1 MTRKPKHDLIALPG
15 PSPTELRYL
24 TPDMCR
30 VHLGSL
36 GALHVT
42 VLNERIYGGV
52 YAAYAFPVAHP
63 GEFISLIQ
71 TGSDRTEVEVGV
83 IRRLSDFPE
92 DQAQLIRKALQR
104 RYFLHTIHRINQI
117 GWKHGMLRLDVETD
131 KGGIEFLMHWKQ
143 DRAVD
148 YGGRG
153 KVLIDV
159 SENQYVIPDM
169 QKLTARERQ
178 DFTRYIYW

>member
-1 MTRKPKHDLIALPG
+1 MAKMTKPDLTALPG
-15 PSPTELRYL
+15 PNATELRYL
-24 TPDMCR
+24 TPDMCL

-42 VLNERIYGGV
+42 VADERIYGGV

-83 IRRLSDFPE
+83 IRRLGDFPE
-92 DQAQLIRKALQR
+92 DQAHLIRKALQR
-104 RYFLHTIHRINQI
+104 RYFLHTIQRINQI

-131 KGGIEFLMHWKQ
+131 KGHIELLMHWKQ

-159 SENQYVIPDM
+159 SENQYLIPDM
-169 QKLTARERQ
+169 QKLTAHERQ

>member
-1 MTRKPKHDLIALPG
+1 
-15 PSPTELRYL
+15 
-24 TPDMCR
+24 
-30 VHLGSL
+30 
-36 GALHVT
+36 
-42 VLNERIYGGV
+42 
-52 YAAYAFPVAHP
+52 
-63 GEFISLIQ
+63 
-71 TGSDRTEVEVGV
+71 
-83 IRRLSDFPE
+83 
-92 DQAQLIRKALQR
+92 
-104 RYFLHTIHRINQI
+104 
-117 GWKHGMLRLDVETD
+117 
-131 KGGIEFLMHWKQ
+131 MHWKQ

>member
-1 MTRKPKHDLIALPG
+1 MTSKPNPDLAALPG

-42 VLNERIYGGV
+42 VVNERIYGGV
-52 YAAYAFPVAHP
+52 YALRCLPVRYP
-63 GEFISLIQ
+63 REFISLRYLDHEKHEI
-71 TGSDRTEVEVGV
+71 EVGV
-83 IRRLSDFPE
+83 IRRLSDFPD
-92 DQAQLIRKALQR
+92 DQAQLIRQALKR
-104 RYFLHTIHRINQI
+104 RYFLHTIQRINQI

-131 KGGIEFLMHWKQ
+131 KGRIEFLMHWKQ